1 MSDIY
6 KFPSGGYEV
15 TVFKKQDIL
24 DCIDNNILDK
34 EIALTLI
41 EQLEID
47 AANFL
52 KEGRWTGIPFIG
64 NIRVPKLRQLQ
75 ESPEQQ
81 ALIEEAKAINNNTE
95 FSNIFNLIFHGTS
108 DPTGN
113 ISGKHNFTESSAYF
127 KNGIYYY
134 PYTDYAD
141 GTNYEYGMG
150 NDGGSPTVHS
160 IDLTQ
165 LSQLV
170 DIDSN

>member
-64 NIRVPKLRQLQ
+64 NIRIPKYKQL
-75 ESPEQQ
+75 ENTSEQQ
-81 ALIEEAKAINNNTE
+81 ALIEEAKEKLDYNKYILFRKQLGKENSKHVKQERYYKYITSIAISHNRKLYNRLCEEKGEYYARIYLYASYNVTALNNE
-95 FSNIFNLIFHGTS
+95 YVIL
-108 DPTGN
+108 D
-113 ISGKHNFTESSAYF
+113 
-127 KNGIYYY
+127 
-134 PYTDYAD
+134 
-141 GTNYEYGMG
+141 NYE
-150 NDGGSPTVHS
+150 
-160 IDLTQ
+160 
-165 LSQLV
+165 
-170 DIDSN
+170 